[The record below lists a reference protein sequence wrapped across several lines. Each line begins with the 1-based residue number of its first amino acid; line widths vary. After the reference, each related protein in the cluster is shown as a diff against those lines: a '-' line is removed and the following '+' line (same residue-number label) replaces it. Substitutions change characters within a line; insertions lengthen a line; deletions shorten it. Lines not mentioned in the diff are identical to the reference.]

1 MIQRTFVMLKP
12 DAVQRQLAGQIFTR
26 FENAGFK
33 IIALRMQWVSEEH
46 SKKHYAEHAQKPFF
60 KGLDSFI
67 RAGPVIAF
75 VLEGVNAIENVRKIV
90 GGTEPKGAA
99 PGTIRGDFAHVSYH
113 YADTQGIGVKNL
125 IHASANEEDAK
136 REIEL
141 WFEDKDIHSY
151 KSVHDVHLL
160 E

>member
-1 MIQRTFVMLKP
+1 MLKP
-12 DAVQRQLAGQIFTR
+12 DAVQRQLTGPILTR

-33 IIALRMQWVSEEH
+33 IVALKMQWVSQDH
-46 SKKHYAEHAQKPFF
+46 SKKHYAEHAEKPFF
-60 KGLDSFI
+60 KGLDEFI

-90 GGTEPKGAA
+90 GSTEPKGAS
-99 PGTIRGDFAHVSYH
+99 PGTIRGDYAHVSYG
-113 YADTQGIGVKNL
+113 YADEKGIGVKNL
-125 IHASANEEDAK
+125 IHASANQDDAR

-141 WFEDKDIHSY
+141 WFDEQEIHSY
-151 KSVHDVHLL
+151 RSVHDAHLL